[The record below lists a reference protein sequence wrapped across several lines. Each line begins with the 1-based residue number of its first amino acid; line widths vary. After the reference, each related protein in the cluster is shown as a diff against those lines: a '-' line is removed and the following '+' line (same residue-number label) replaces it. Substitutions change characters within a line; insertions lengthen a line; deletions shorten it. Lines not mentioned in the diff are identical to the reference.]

1 VAPHARGQGGAAK
14 QPFSTSNYLETPGVE
29 QSLPG
34 EADRR
39 IARIPSDATTL
50 SALLR
55 EGVARYGNREFLIAD
70 GRRVGY
76 RAVER
81 ESARLALGMLAGGIG
96 KGTRVGLLM
105 PNGPDWILTWL
116 AASRIGAL
124 VIPLSTFSQ
133 ARELHWLLRN
143 ADIDTLFT
151 SDRYLRHDYLAR
163 LEEIAPGLRGQSG
176 DPIRVPEL
184 PYLRSVR
191 VWGDDSRSWTR
202 PAPASL
208 HEAADAAGAL
218 DDAYLE
224 AVEENVSPADLAV
237 IIYTSGSTA
246 DPKGA
251 CHTQG
256 TLVRHSRRVAEFLGG
271 CEDDRLY
278 APPPFFWVGGFHRI
292 LYTMQIGAAMAFLD
306 GFEPASALDLI
317 KRERA
322 SILMLWPH
330 QAKVL
335 IEHPSYRAQDFDF
348 VRSGPYAM
356 LPEGRRPATPDRI
369 ANSIGMTESFAYH
382 TIEATGAVLSEEKR
396 GACGRPLPG
405 MERQIR
411 QPETGT
417 TLGPGELGE
426 LCLRGFNLMQGLYKR
441 EREEVFTA
449 DGFYR
454 TGDRGRIDR
463 DDFYFFEGRL
473 GDMIKTGGANVSPR
487 EVEIVLAAMEGVDQ
501 AHVVGVPDPE
511 MGQIVV
517 AGIVPISPSAP
528 PKLDDL
534 RERLRGEL
542 SAFKVPRH
550 LLMLAPDELPF
561 TDTGKLHPGRLRDLL
576 TARVAAL

>member
-1 VAPHARGQGGAAK
+1 MEHDVP
-14 QPFSTSNYLETPGVE
+14 TD
-29 QSLPG
+29 
-34 EADRR
+34 ADRR
-39 IARIPSDATTL
+39 IIRISSEATTL
-50 SALLR
+50 AELIR
-55 EGVARYGNREFLIAD
+55 EGAARHGEREFLIAED
-70 GRRVGY
+70 RRLSY
-76 RAVER
+76 REVER
-81 ESARLALGMLAGGIG
+81 ESARLALGMLASGIG

-105 PNGPDWILTWL
+105 PNGPDWVLSWL

-133 ARELHWLLRN
+133 ARELHWLLRH
-143 ADIDTLFT
+143 ADIDTLFCA
-151 SDRYLRHDYLAR
+151 DAFLNHDYLAR
-163 LEEIAPGLRGQSG
+163 LEEIAPGLRAQTG

-202 PAPASL
+202 AARASL
-208 HEAADAAGAL
+208 HEAADAVGEL
-218 DDAYLE
+218 DDAYLA
-224 AVEENVSPADLAV
+224 AVEASVSPADLAV

-251 CHTQG
+251 CHSQG
-256 TLVRHSRRVAEFLGG
+256 TLVRHSRVVAEFLGG
-271 CEDDRLY
+271 GVEDRLY
-278 APPPFFWVGGFHRI
+278 SPPPFFWVGGFHRI
-292 LYTMQIGAAMAFLD
+292 LYAMQIGAAMAFLD
-306 GFEPASALDLI
+306 AFEPGSALELI

-330 QAKVL
+330 QAKL
-335 IEHPSYRAQDFDF
+335 LLEHPDYRPQDFDF
-348 VRSGPYAM
+348 LLSAPYAM
-356 LPEGRRPATPDRI
+356 LTEERRPETPDRV
-369 ANSIGMTESFAYH
+369 ANSIGMTESCSYH
-382 TIEATGAVLSEEKR
+382 TIEATGASLPEEKR

-411 QPETGT
+411 NPDTGER
-417 TLGPGELGE
+417 LAPGELGE
-426 LCLRGFNLMQGLYKR
+426 LCVRGFNLMQGLYKR
-441 EREEVFTA
+441 EREEVFSA

-454 TGDRGRIDR
+454 TGDRGRIDG

-487 EVEIVLAAMEGVDQ
+487 EVEIVLATMEGVEQ

-517 AGIVPISPSAP
+517 AGIVPLSPSAP
-528 PKLDDL
+528 PDLEEL
-534 RERLRGEL
+534 RERLRKEL

-550 LLMLAPDELPF
+550 LLILAPEELPF

-576 TARVAAL
+576 GGRVARA